1 MNKNEENEN
10 SNNKIEENQNKSEE
24 DGKVEKKEKNEEEN
38 NNKEEVKDKNHDD
51 NIVEEEAKM
60 DIDDDE
66 DYEVDI
72 NTLDEKVKKKEVQNI
87 SLVYSV
93 FDHFFSFLQ
102 DKVSFENCVLMG
114 YFHKITNY
122 LIKTKTKIILDYML
136 INRENVIIQ
145 LLSHINSYSISN
157 IITNILN
164 ALSEDNTPESNDKYM
179 MIINKLLEQLNL
191 NENDNN
197 VVEIICELIINCIIY
212 NNKPKLSKIIDVNI
226 INKFEEIIKNYYDNF
241 TQNKNKI
248 LSIINLLTKMNKSLL
263 SNIDNKITSTF
274 NSDDNKNEMMNLIRL
289 VDKTNNNFASLDINK
304 NNFKDL
310 VYKSF
315 LNNYII
321 YCNSISNI
329 CINIINNLIQQ
340 QTQHNNNEDIVNSYS
355 SQKCHK
361 LGLNRIIEFE
371 FIKSVL
377 DIYIN
382 YLAIFW
388 QDNEKKIFIEDKIK
402 LIIHTSIFK
411 LIIEHYFQFKNN
423 NIMTNI
429 MLDLIK
435 IIFDNDK
442 APEELVINFLQLYN
456 QNEINKN
463 NNLITLIMNDIIEN
477 KKFTFENSNNMMN
490 DLLFCSNLTI
500 LNYIFSS
507 KNPYINTIYEKL
519 PNVKFFYDNFIINI
533 NNIFSKKLYKIEEN
547 TEKPQ
552 FDALGIRL
560 NSLNGIKG
568 KSDIPI
574 SVESLSDLITFYLKV
589 YEKYLAGE
597 EYISLFKERENR
609 IEEIKKSKEYLRL
622 TQPK

>member
-1 MNKNEENEN
+1 MIDYCIKMPEKEEYEKGHRYPYYSCEILCSINGFNIDKLLNTQIENNDNLDKKSNNSNNNEDKNSDNDENTDKETKTEKELQNTLNKNEENEN

-51 NIVEEEAKM
+51 NIIEEEAKM

-72 NTLDEKVKKKEVQNI
+72 NTLDEKVKKKDVQNI
-87 SLVYSV
+87 ALVYSV

-340 QTQHNNNEDIVNSYS
+340 QQTQHNNNEDIVNSYS

-388 QDNEKKIFIEDKIK
+388 HDNEKKIFIEDKIK
-402 LIIHTSIFK
+402 LLIHTSIFK

-423 NIMTNI
+423 NLMTNI

-463 NNLITLIMNDIIEN
+463 NNLIILIMNDIIKN
-477 KKFTFENSNNMMN
+477 TKFTFENSNNMMT
-490 DLLFCSNLTI
+490 DLLFSSN
-500 LNYIFSS
+500 
-507 KNPYINTIYEKL
+507 
-519 PNVKFFYDNFIINI
+519 
-533 NNIFSKKLYKIEEN
+533 
-547 TEKPQ
+547 
-552 FDALGIRL
+552 
-560 NSLNGIKG
+560 
-568 KSDIPI
+568 
-574 SVESLSDLITFYLKV
+574 
-589 YEKYLAGE
+589 
-597 EYISLFKERENR
+597 
-609 IEEIKKSKEYLRL
+609 
-622 TQPK
+622 